1 MGTSRPNV
9 HFHHLIEREIV
20 KSTAQGEVL
29 AGSCSFSKSAG
40 YIAATSVRA
49 SSAAGAPVAP
59 R

>member
-29 AGSCSFSKSAG
+29 AGG
-40 YIAATSVRA
+40 ATTCA
-49 SSAAGAPVAP
+49 SPLAK
-59 R
+59 